1 MENSEWH
8 LSKTFNIALIFAII
22 GMIITASIAW
32 ANMENEIEKNSE
44 HNAIFHSSIKT
55 IEKDVKEIREG
66 LIAEGIIK
74 I

>member
-1 MENSEWH
+1 MENTEWH
-8 LSKTFNIALIFAII
+8 LSKTFNITLIFAII

-32 ANMENEIEKNSE
+32 ANMENEIKDCAK
-44 HNAIFHSSIKT
+44 HNIIFHSSIQT

>member
-1 MENSEWH
+1 
-8 LSKTFNIALIFAII
+8 
-22 GMIITASIAW
+22 MIITASVAW
-32 ANMENEIEKNSE
+32 ANMENEIKDCAE
-44 HNAIFHSSIKT
+44 HNLIFHNSIQT